1 MNSVR
6 PATPVRFSLSLLTMR
21 WQAYDAYQ
29 LPQILKSTC
38 SLDLSKPSGAPTAPK
53 LPVRPQTFNRESRPG
68 CNATQLAPVQA
79 YHTMVGER
87 ALKAVEANG
96 AAAPSGAFIVRLPCR
111 SRQPHGQ

>member
-1 MNSVR
+1 
-6 PATPVRFSLSLLTMR
+6 MR

-38 SLDLSKPSGAPTAPK
+38 SLDLSKPGGAPTAPPRC
-53 LPVRPQTFNRESRPG
+53 LFVRKAFNHKFRPG

-79 YHTMVGER
+79 YHTMVGQR

-96 AAAPSGAFIVRLPCR
+96 AAAPSGAFIVRL
-111 SRQPHGQ
+111 SRALWQSLSTSL